1 METVNDIIKSALSL
15 GACSVSNG
23 VKDWKSLVWLFFS
36 PQGREFCEENNFPSL
51 GMFRGMAGYVRP
63 YGVYVDSGQVDIT
76 NPGKMAVIGDT
87 EAVITIDDNTMA
99 HKVILMHGAR
109 ARIVASNYTVILIT
123 NIGCEIEIEKDETV
137 VIL

>member
-15 GACSVSNG
+15 GACSGSNG

-51 GMFRGMAGYVRP
+51 EMFRGMAGYVRP
-63 YGVYVDSGQVDIT
+63 YGVYVDSGRVDIT

-87 EAVITIDDNTMA
+87 EAVITIDDNTRT

>member
-15 GACSVSNG
+15 GACSGSNG

-51 GMFRGMAGYVRP
+51 EMFRGMAGHVRP
-63 YGVYVDSGQVDIT
+63 YGVYVDSGRVDIT